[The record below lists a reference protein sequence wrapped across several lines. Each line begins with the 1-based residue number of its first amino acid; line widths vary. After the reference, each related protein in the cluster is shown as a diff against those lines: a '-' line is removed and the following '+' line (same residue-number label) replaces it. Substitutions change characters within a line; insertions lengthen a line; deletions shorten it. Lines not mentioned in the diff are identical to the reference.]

1 MIITVVCEK
10 CLNSDKDP
18 NIEID
23 FKDQSIYYICP
34 KCKNEN
40 SIILKIESRP
50 YPKSRGMSK

>member
-40 SIILKIESRP
+40 SIILKIECKP
-50 YPKSRGMSK
+50 YPKPRGM

>member
-1 MIITVVCEK
+1 MIITAICEK

-40 SIILKIESRP
+40 SIILKIECRP
-50 YPKSRGMSK
+50 YPKPRGMN